1 MPPGGK
7 VNLQSLDEMSMGVH
21 LRQTKEN
28 RSSGLNTAVVAI
40 VVLSALIMSSNA
52 WPAPPSSLR
61 FQISFPA
68 SAHAEP
74 ITGRVF
80 VVVSNRETPEP
91 RSQVGFWGDASP
103 LFGADVDQLK
113 PGETAVIDGS
123 TLGYPPAR
131 LADIPAGDYYVQ
143 ALMNIYTQC
152 HRADGHTIWVH
163 LDHWEGQ
170 QFNRSPGNLY
180 SEVQKVHLDPA
191 AGYDVRLSLTKVI
204 PPVEIPKDTE
214 WVKHIK
220 IQSNLLTK
228 FWAQPIYLGATVL
241 LPKGY
246 DSHPSVSYPVLYE
259 QGHFGLG
266 PPMRFST
273 HDEGVPEGVK
283 TRLSQYNLETG
294 YQFYEAWN
302 SDTFPR
308 LLIVTFQHPTP
319 YFDDSYVVNSA
330 NNGPYGDAI
339 LTELIPYL
347 ETHFRIIR
355 KPYARVLSGGSTG
368 GWESLALQ
376 VYHPDFFGGTWTLYP
391 DPISFEHYQLVN
403 IYKDDN
409 AFFEPGHTWLRAL
422 RPLMR
427 TAEGQVETTM
437 SEMSQLEAVLGS
449 HGRSAQQLEI
459 WEAAY
464 GPVGDDGYP
473 KPLWDKLTGKI
484 DRAVADYMRDHGY
497 DLTAYLKQNWSRVGP
512 QLVGKIHLDVGDM
525 DKFYLNLAVYDL
537 QDFLK
542 TTHDPHY
549 EGSFEF
555 GRPEKGHGWQ
565 SMTQENL
572 IRTMADHI
580 TKNAPTGDDTAAWK
594 HN

>member
-1 MPPGGK
+1 MGG
-7 VNLQSLDEMSMGVH
+7 NLTQIERTH
-21 LRQTKEN
+21 PYRFYA
-28 RSSGLNTAVVAI
+28 AVLVIA
-40 VVLSALIMSSNA
+40 VLGALVTPSRA
-52 WPAPPSSLR
+52 WAKTPVSDLR
-61 FQISFPA
+61 FKVSFPA
-68 SAHAEP
+68 STHAQP

-80 VVVSNRETPEP
+80 VMISNREMPEP
-91 RSQVGFWGDASP
+91 RLQVGFWGDTSP
-103 LFGADVDQLK
+103 LFGADVVQLK
-113 PGETAVIDGS
+113 PGDAALIDGRA
-123 TLGYPPAR
+123 LGYPPTS
-131 LADIPAGDYYVQ
+131 LTDIPAGDYYVQ
-143 ALMNIYTQC
+143 ALINVYTEC
-152 HRADGHTIWVH
+152 HRSDGHTLWVH
-163 LDHWEGQ
+163 LDQWEGQ

-180 SEVQKVHLDPA
+180 SEVAKVHLDPA
-191 AGYDVRLSLTKVI
+191 AGYEVNLSLTKVI
-204 PPVEIPKDTE
+204 PPVELPKDTE

-220 IQSNLLTK
+220 IQSDLLTK
-228 FWAQPIYLGATVL
+228 FWGRPIYLGATVL

-246 DSHPSVSYPVLYE
+246 DSHPTVSYPVLYE

-266 PPMRFST
+266 APMRFST
-273 HDEGVPEGVK
+273 QGEPVPERAMK
-283 TRLSQYNLETG
+283 RLSDYNLETG
-294 YQFYEAWN
+294 YQFYQAWN
-302 SDTFPR
+302 SADFPR
-308 LLIVTFQHPTP
+308 LIIVRFQHPTP
-319 YFDDSYVVNSA
+319 YFDDSYAVNSA

-339 LTELIPYL
+339 MTELIPYL

-376 VYHPDFFGGTWTLYP
+376 LYHADFFGGTWTFYP

-409 AFFEPGHTWLRAL
+409 AFMEPGHTWLRAW

-427 TAEGQVETTM
+427 TTEGQVEVTM
-437 SEMSQLEAVLGS
+437 SQMSQLEAALGS

-464 GPVGDDGYP
+464 GPAGEDGYP

-484 DRAVADYMRDHGY
+484 DHSVADYMRDHGY
-497 DLTAYLKQNWSRVGP
+497 DLTAYLKQNWSRARGIGP
-512 QLVGKIHLDVGDM
+512 QLVGKIHIEVGDM
-525 DKFYLNLAVYDL
+525 DNFYLNLAVYDL
-537 QDFLK
+537 QEFLK

-572 IRTMADHI
+572 IRTMAGHI
-580 TKNAPTGDDTAAWK
+580 AKNAPADEDTSAWK
-594 HN
+594 YK